1 MDFVFELEQMAK
13 NAINMDETA
22 SEADIERWQKL
33 FGLSVEDAEKRI
45 QNYRSDYERQTIS
58 DELWWDVQESKVAQ
72 GYDREAYEYDLFCR
86 PKKVDKNKSTTA
98 DDQSLRGMILDGPL
112 DTPERVKAIARLAK
126 TPKVTTAESEHG
138 SKSFCYIT
146 AQEEDRIKKALVNR
160 GIAFKPFF
168 ITINIA
174 AKDLCAWSA
183 TPTLGL
189 RDATLPQHRASDTTD
204 LVQQNQYPV
213 LYFFYGTLAVPEVL
227 QRVLSIDG
235 GIHLLPAKVFGG
247 KITDWGGKYRA
258 LVDSYDDTCVD
269 GYAFMV
275 ETEDQE
281 RELRLYETKM
291 YEVVR
296 CDIWVDGKPRKGLT
310 FRFAG

>member
-45 QNYRSDYERQTIS
+45 Q
-58 DELWWDVQESKVAQ
+58 
-72 GYDREAYEYDLFCR
+72 GYDLFCR
-86 PKKVDKNKSTTA
+86 PKKFDKNKSTIA
-98 DDQSLRGMILDGPL
+98 DNHSLRGLILDGPL
-112 DTPERVKAIARLAK
+112 DTPEKVKAIAHLAK
-126 TPKVTTAESEHG
+126 TPKVTAAESEHG

-146 AQEEDRIKKALVNR
+146 AQAEDRIKKALLNK

-168 ITINIA
+168 IAINIA

-183 TPTLGL
+183 APTLGL
-189 RDATLPQHRASDTTD
+189 RDTTLPQHRASDTTD
-204 LVQQNQYPV
+204 LIQQNQYPV
-213 LYFFYGTLAVPEVL
+213 LYFFYGTLALPEVL
-227 QRVLSIDG
+227 QRVLSIDNG
-235 GIHLLPAKVFGG
+235 VQLLPAKVFGG
-247 KITDWGGKYRA
+247 TITIWGGKYRA

-269 GYAFMV
+269 GHAFMV
-275 ETEDQE
+275 ESEDQE

-296 CDIWVDGKPRKGLT
+296 CDIWIDGQPRKGLT